1 MVLVYSTGEK
11 GQCFVETKSLDGETN
26 LKIKNTQ
33 KDIHDRYQGSG
44 GGPAK
49 HDLATLKAS
58 IQCEHPNNAIY
69 KFEGN
74 MVIEGYMDQT
84 TKTMKK
90 TISLGP
96 DNLLLRGM
104 NLRNTDKVYGIVVFT
119 GHDTKV
125 MQNSAKAVL
134 KFSKLEKMMN
144 ISILVVLALQ
154 TFLAFIAA
162 GVGWTWMANNQCG
175 QD

>member
-1 MVLVYSTGEK
+1 
-11 GQCFVETKSLDGETN
+11 
-26 LKIKNTQ
+26 
-33 KDIHDRYQGSG
+33 
-44 GGPAK
+44 
-49 HDLATLKAS
+49 
-58 IQCEHPNNAIY
+58 
-69 KFEGN
+69 
-74 MVIEGYMDQT
+74 
-84 TKTMKK
+84 MKK

-175 QD
+175 QDQTICDGTVTPYLPP